1 MIYPVENLLIWIH
14 QVIST
19 VSIPAVSRKRITT
32 RTVRWRHGI
41 IAHQNRPDL
50 FPHFYAYFSLSLFHS
65 FRGTEDGRDE
75 SYQFYGIYTVLK
87 GGKYS
92 LFFLLKCKKQT
103 KIDLHPRRLP
113 VRAISFHVIPI
124 GSVVI
129 SLSFGRYAAVSS
141 EWIAL
146 VFSTYRQEYWDRSV
160 KCETCRENEKQKK
173 DLFLM
178 YCAKRETMS
187 SAVKKQKQLAKNN
200 KIFKNTHT
208 SSTLKT
214 LASWLIL
221 NCFVIFF
228 L

>member
-173 DLFLM
+173 
-178 YCAKRETMS
+178 
-187 SAVKKQKQLAKNN
+187 
-200 KIFKNTHT
+200 
-208 SSTLKT
+208 
-214 LASWLIL
+214 
-221 NCFVIFF
+221 IFF
-228 L
+228 LCIAPNEKQCHLRWRNKNNLQRTIRF

>member
-103 KIDLHPRRLP
+103 KIDLYPRRLP

-129 SLSFGRYAAVSS
+129 SLSFGRYAVSS

-173 DLFLM
+173 IFFL
-178 YCAKRETMS
+178 CIAPNEKQCHLRWRNQNNLQRTIRF
-187 SAVKKQKQLAKNN
+187 KKK
-200 KIFKNTHT
+200 THT

>member
-173 DLFLM
+173 IFFL
-178 YCAKRETMS
+178 CIAPNE
-187 SAVKKQKQLAKNN
+187 KQCHLRWRNKNN
-200 KIFKNTHT
+200 LQRTIRFKKKTHT